1 MKGHIR
7 ERSPGHWAIVID
19 VRDPQTGKRKRRW
32 HSFTGTKRQAQVECA
47 RLITEREGGAYID
60 PTRVTVAAFLQ
71 RWLGHMATQ
80 VSPRSHENYGAV
92 INTNIVPLV
101 GNVVLSKLRPDAI
114 AAMYMTALESGR
126 RKGGGLSARSVCMM
140 HRVLSQAMKQAVKW
154 QLLAQNPCD
163 AVSPPRVER
172 RQMIVLDADG
182 TAAVIEAARSKALFM
197 PILLGALCGLR
208 RGELA
213 ALRWRNIDLEA
224 GQISVVASL
233 EQTNSGVRLKPPKS
247 GRARTVALP
256 SLAIE
261 ELRRHRLKQAEQ
273 LLRVGTRQSEETHVC
288 LQPNYQPWAPRN
300 LSSAFIKFIKASGL
314 RRVRLHDLRHS
325 HATHLLMANVHP
337 KIVQER
343 LGHANIATTMDLYT
357 HVMPGMQDEAVS
369 RIDATLRVA
378 LDKRRD
384 RNE

>member
-7 ERSPGHWAIVID
+7 ERSPGRWAIVID

-182 TAAVIEAARSKALFM
+182 TAGIIEAARSKALFM

>member
-19 VRDPQTGKRKRRW
+19 VRDSQTGKRKRRW

-233 EQTNSGVRLKPPKS
+233 EQTNSGVRFKPPKS

-261 ELRRHRLKQAEQ
+261 ELRRHRVKQAEE
-273 LLRVGTRQSEETHVC
+273 LLRLGNRQSEETHVC
-288 LQPNYQPWAPRN
+288 LQPSYQPWAPRN

-337 KIVQER
+337 KVVQER

-357 HVMPGMQDEAVS
+357 HVMPGMQDEAAS
-369 RIDATLRVA
+369 RIDATLRA
-378 LDKRRD
+378 AIGKRLT
-384 RNE
+384 

>member
-19 VRDPQTGKRKRRW
+19 VRDPATGKRKRRW
-32 HSFTGTKRQAQVECA
+32 HSFAGTKREAQIECA

-92 INTNIVPLV
+92 VNTNIVPLI
-101 GNVVLSKLRPDAI
+101 GNIVLSKLRPDAI
-114 AAMYMTALESGR
+114 AAMYATALESGR
-126 RKGGGLSARSVCMM
+126 RTGGGLSPRSVCMM
-140 HRVLSQAMKQAVKW
+140 HRVLAAAMKQAVKW
-154 QLLAQNPCD
+154 QLLARNPCNT
-163 AVSPPRVER
+163 VSPPRVER
-172 RQMIVLDADG
+172 RQMRVLDTDG
-182 TAAVIEAARSKALFM
+182 TAAIIEAARPRALFV

-213 ALRWRNIDLEA
+213 ALRWRNIDLDG

-233 EQTNSGVRLKPPKS
+233 EETRSGVRLKPPKS

-261 ELRRHRLKQAEQ
+261 ELRRHRLKQAEE
-273 LLRVGTRQSEETHVC
+273 LLRLGIRQTEETQVC
-288 LQPNYQPWAPRN
+288 LQPNYEPWAPRN
-300 LSSAFIKFIKASGL
+300 LSSAFYKFIKASGL
-314 RRVRLHDLRHS
+314 QRLRLHDLRHP

-357 HVMPGMQDEAVS
+357 HVMPGMQDEAAH
-369 RIDATLRVA
+369 RIDAALRA
-378 LDKRRD
+378 AIGKRAT
-384 RNE
+384 

>member
-7 ERSPGHWAIVID
+7 ERSPGRWAIVID
-19 VRDPQTGKRKRRW
+19 VRDHQTGKRKRRW

-261 ELRRHRLKQAEQ
+261 ELRRHRLKQAEE

-369 RIDATLRVA
+369 RVDATLRVA
-378 LDKRRD
+378 LNKRRD
-384 RNE
+384 RTE

>member
-1 MKGHIR
+1 MRGHIR

-32 HSFTGTKRQAQVECA
+32 HRFKGTKREAQVECA
-47 RLITEREGGAYID
+47 RLITERDGGAYID
-60 PTRVTVAAFLQ
+60 PTRVIVAAFLR
-71 RWLGHMATQ
+71 RWLDHMATQ
-80 VSPRSHENYGAV
+80 VSPRSHECYGEIV
-92 INTNIVPLV
+92 NTNIVPII
-101 GNVVLSKLRPDAI
+101 GNLILSKLRPDTI
-114 AAMYMTALESGR
+114 AAMYTTALESGR
-126 RKGGGLSARSVCMM
+126 QTGGGLSPRSVCLM

-172 RQMIVLDADG
+172 KQMKVLDADG
-182 TAAVIEAARSKALFM
+182 TAAIIEAARPRALFM
-197 PILLGALCGLR
+197 PILLGAMCGLR

-213 ALRWRNIDLEA
+213 ALRWRSIDLDA

-261 ELRRHRLKQAEQ
+261 ELRRHRVKQAEE
-273 LLRVGTRQSEETHVC
+273 LLRLGIRQTDETHVC
-288 LQPNYQPWAPRN
+288 LQPNYEPWAPRN

-314 RRVRLHDLRHS
+314 PRVRLHDLRHS

-357 HVMPGMQDEAVS
+357 HVMPGMQDEAAT
-369 RIDATLRVA
+369 RIDAALRA
-378 LDKRRD
+378 AIGKRD
-384 RNE
+384 AGSN

>member
-7 ERSPGHWAIVID
+7 ERSPGRWAIVID

-47 RLITEREGGAYID
+47 RLITEREGGAYLD

-213 ALRWRNIDLEA
+213 ALRWRNIDVEA

-261 ELRRHRLKQAEQ
+261 ELRRHRLKQAEE

-369 RIDATLRVA
+369 RVDATLRVA
-378 LDKRRD
+378 LNKRRD

>member
-7 ERSPGHWAIVID
+7 ERSPGRWAIVID

-182 TAAVIEAARSKALFM
+182 TAGIIEAARSKALFM

-369 RIDATLRVA
+369 RVDATLRVA
-378 LDKRRD
+378 LNKRRD

>member
-1 MKGHIR
+1 MR
-7 ERSPGHWAIVID
+7 YAAIDCI
-19 VRDPQTGKRKRRW
+19 
-32 HSFTGTKRQAQVECA
+32 
-47 RLITEREGGAYID
+47 GG
-60 PTRVTVAAFLQ
+60 L
-71 RWLGHMATQ
+71 
-80 VSPRSHENYGAV
+80 SPRS
-92 INTNIVPLV
+92 
-101 GNVVLSKLRPDAI
+101 
-114 AAMYMTALESGR
+114 
-126 RKGGGLSARSVCMM
+126 VCLM

-172 RQMIVLDADG
+172 KQMKVLDADG
-182 TAAVIEAARSKALFM
+182 TAAIIEAARPRALFM
-197 PILLGALCGLR
+197 PILLGAMCGLR

-213 ALRWRNIDLEA
+213 ALRWRSIDLDA

-261 ELRRHRLKQAEQ
+261 ELRRHRVKQAEE
-273 LLRVGTRQSEETHVC
+273 LLRLGIRQTDETHVC
-288 LQPNYQPWAPRN
+288 LQPNYEPWAPRN

-314 RRVRLHDLRHS
+314 PRVRLHDLRHS

-357 HVMPGMQDEAVS
+357 HVMPGMQDEAAT
-369 RIDATLRVA
+369 RIDAALRA
-378 LDKRRD
+378 AIGKRD
-384 RNE
+384 AGSN